1 MDWETKGK
9 NVQVNTLLHVAG
21 PEAIKIYNTF
31 EYIEEEDRE
40 DVNTLLNK
48 FDEHFLPQKNLS
60 YERHIFH
67 TRVQQ
72 PGETI
77 DEFVTDL
84 KRKAA
89 TCDFEQLQDSL
100 IKDRIII
107 GIKDVSLRTKLLE
120 KRDLTLQQTIDVC
133 RSAEVTNTQAG
144 KLNASAAAVQEINA
158 VKKSQ
163 KHRYKP
169 PQSQKQ
175 SAQQYGQQSSSTAL
189 KQF

>member
-1 MDWETKGK
+1 M
-9 NVQVNTLLHVAG
+9 QVNTLLHVAG
-21 PEAIKIYNTF
+21 PEAIRIYNTF
-31 EYIEEEDRE
+31 EYNEEEDRE

-67 TRVQQ
+67 TRMQQ

-89 TCDFEQLQDSL
+89 TCDFGELQDSFV
-100 IKDRIII
+100 KDRIIMGSKMFHSNKTTVESNEI
-107 GIKDVSLRTKLLE
+107 CYNEQSMY
-120 KRDLTLQQTIDVC
+120 C

-144 KLNASAAAVQEINA
+144 KLNQC
-158 VKKSQ
+158 
-163 KHRYKP
+163 
-169 PQSQKQ
+169 
-175 SAQQYGQQSSSTAL
+175 
-189 KQF
+189 